1 MKCEFCQSEIDE
13 DSSFCDQCGKKLNDS
28 PAEASTGNPVE
39 PSMKNE
45 EPKTYFGKLGDIFY
59 RK

>member
-13 DSSFCDQCGKKLNDS
+13 DSFFCDQCGKKLSVS
-28 PAEASTGNPVE
+28 PAETPTPTPVE
-39 PSMKNE
+39 PAMRNE